1 MVVPSKIAL
10 VVLPSFM
17 TYIAELVVGTSEGVE
32 CVEKEGTETTRRYTI
47 IHKNETV
54 TVDIGVRTYEEDNI
68 SYTEFKVLS
77 VGRKRR
83 RRTTAVGK
91 ELRD

>member
-1 MVVPSKIAL
+1 MIVPSKIAL

-32 CVEKEGTETTRRYTI
+32 CVEKGGTETTRRYTI
-47 IHKNETV
+47 IHKDETV

-77 VGRKRR
+77 INRRKR
-83 RRTTAVGK
+83 K
-91 ELRD
+91 K

>member
-1 MVVPSKIAL
+1 MLCVKMVVPSKIAL

-32 CVEKEGTETTRRYTI
+32 CVEKGGTETIRKYI
-47 IHKNETV
+47 ITHKDETV

-68 SYTEFKVLS
+68 NYTEFKVLN
-77 VGRKRR
+77 VGRKKRR
-83 RRTTAVGK
+83 K
-91 ELRD
+91 